1 MVAEGELLWEPSEEI
16 VESARLT
23 HYLRWLGR
31 PVDYEDAWR
40 WSVDRPAEFWTSVW
54 DYFEVI
60 GDRGDGP
67 VLSGTMPGATWFAGS
82 SLNYAENAL
91 RRTGEGIALVFVSED
106 GGRQE
111 LTWAGL
117 REEVARVRTGLLR
130 LGVGRGDR
138 VAAYLP
144 NIPQALIACLATA
157 SLGAIWS
164 AGSPDFGVPSIVDR
178 FKQIEPK
185 VLIAVDG
192 YHYNGKS
199 YDRSAA
205 VNEIAAEL
213 PTLRATV
220 WIPYLAAAERS

>member
-1 MVAEGELLWEPSEEI
+1 M
-16 VESARLT
+16 
-23 HYLRWLGR
+23 
-31 PVDYEDAWR
+31 
-40 WSVDRPAEFWTSVW
+40 
-54 DYFEVI
+54 
-60 GDRGDGP
+60 
-67 VLSGTMPGATWFAGS
+67 LSGSMPGATWFAGS

-91 RRTGEGIALVFVSED
+91 RRTGEGTALVFVSED

-111 LTWAGL
+111 LTWDEL
-117 REEVARVRTGLLR
+117 REEVARYAPGCCGSASGAATGWPPTC
-130 LGVGRGDR
+130 
-138 VAAYLP
+138 P

-192 YHYNGKS
+192 YHYNGRS

-213 PTLRATV
+213 P
-220 WIPYLAAAERS
+220 LAAGDRVDPVPGGGRGGRARRSRPSPLRGTPARCRTAR